1 MNDNNINNNENIINQ
16 QENNDIFNTNINN
29 LIVKYNLDKNDPLF
43 ALIEIQLNILKEFQ
57 NTKQELLNNSNFNK
71 LDISNINS
79 SNIELFNK
87 LNDEFYFLS
96 KEKLSQV
103 EKELNIFLNNIKST
117 TKQDIDEFKIEIKSD
132 VNDSVLINNITS
144 SNNNK
149 FNIMNFLNFFLLLSI
164 FLTLHIFKN

>member
-1 MNDNNINNNENIINQ
+1 MNDDNNINNNENIINQ
-16 QENNDIFNTNINN
+16 QENNDSFNTNINN

-71 LDISNINS
+71 LDISNTNS

-117 TKQDIDEFKIEIKSD
+117 TKQDIDEFKIEIKND

-144 SNNNK
+144 SNQNK

-164 FLTLHIFKN
+164 FLTLLFKN